1 VRAPRLPHIA
11 DAPQFLIWNSQFFK
25 RAPYHIALTNG
36 VFLTDRFVQGRGR
49 YFVQPNHRFF
59 TKAVRPFA
67 FAPDATCPTWLA
79 TLENWLPEDSVLL
92 LQEWFGYTQV
102 FDHRY
107 EKFAFWIGPSRTGKS
122 TAKNVHEQL
131 LGKENVSNI
140 GLERFGIQFG
150 LEESVGRLLNVAP
163 DVGTLSRV
171 AEGNIKAL
179 VSGDRIS
186 FDRKYEKA
194 ISVEPTARLQFLANE
209 WPKLKDRSDAIFDRL
224 LVIVF
229 ENTIPEDEK
238 RVGSRDARE
247 YHYEGI
253 RVADSDAKRTIRF
266 AMKEFRL
273 SRV

>member
-1 VRAPRLPHIA
+1 
-11 DAPQFLIWNSQFFK
+11 
-25 RAPYHIALTNG
+25 
-36 VFLTDRFVQGRGR
+36 
-49 YFVQPNHRFF
+49 
-59 TKAVRPFA
+59 
-67 FAPDATCPTWLA
+67 
-79 TLENWLPEDSVLL
+79 
-92 LQEWFGYTQV
+92 
-102 FDHRY
+102 
-107 EKFAFWIGPSRTGKS
+107 
-122 TAKNVHEQL
+122 VHEQL
-131 LGKENVSNI
+131 LGKENVSNV
-140 GLERFGIQFG
+140 GLERFGTQFG
-150 LEESVGRLLNVAP
+150 LEESVGRLLNIAP

-247 YHYEGI
+247 YQYEGI
-253 RVADSDAKRTIRF
+253 RLADSDAKRRIRF

-273 SRV
+273 S